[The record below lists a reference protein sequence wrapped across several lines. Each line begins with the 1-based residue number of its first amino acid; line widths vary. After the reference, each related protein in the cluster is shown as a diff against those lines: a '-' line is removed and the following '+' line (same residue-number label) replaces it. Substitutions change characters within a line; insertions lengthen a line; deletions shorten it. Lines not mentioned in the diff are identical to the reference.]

1 MLLHAKLWSAKVSNV
16 VSIDI
21 QTGMENYQLVSTGMI
36 FRRVVLHIKGA
47 D

>member
-1 MLLHAKLWSAKVSNV
+1 VLLHAKLWSAKVSNV
-16 VSIDI
+16 SIDI
-21 QTGMENYQLVSTGMI
+21 QTGMKTYQLVSTGMI